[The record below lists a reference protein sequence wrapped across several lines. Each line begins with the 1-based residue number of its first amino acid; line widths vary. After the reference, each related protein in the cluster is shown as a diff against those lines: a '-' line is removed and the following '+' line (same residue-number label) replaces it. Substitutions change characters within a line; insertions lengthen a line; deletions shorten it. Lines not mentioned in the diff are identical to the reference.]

1 MPCALL
7 TGLDHE
13 PLLAGSHNLP
23 LSVTPRVLLTGHDG
37 SSIAGVPL
45 PYCG

>member
-13 PLLAGSHNLP
+13 LLLADPHNLP
-23 LSVTPRVLLTGHDG
+23 MSGTPRVLLTGHDG
-37 SSIAGVPL
+37 APL
-45 PYCG
+45 PAFR